1 MNKKAGQFI
10 LFFLVMCV
18 SAYILVEIFREAK
31 NPLKDVDSYRIY
43 YRRIEE
49 NILKDMSNMD
59 LVIVEA
65 SFFQNSNVDYLKE
78 NNTKVV
84 GYLSLMEVGYWDRTL
99 IDKLSD
105 SDYLTIQDKKVLS
118 KSGKNLIGD
127 ISEENYQ
134 NALLEMLEERIMSKG
149 MDGVFLDTIDW
160 IDYYKD
166 DLEIYN
172 KLKGGYIDFISK
184 IKEKYPSIIVIQNRG
199 FESFKD
205 YSCNFIDG
213 ILWENF
219 SSPYINNENSKIDK
233 LKQFIKISKKK
244 KTKVFT
250 ISFDEE
256 MKSKDFSES
265 MGWTHL
271 QTQMENRYSKWNFS
285 EN

>member
-1 MNKKAGQFI
+1 MNKKLGQFI
-10 LFFLVMCV
+10 LFFLVISIVTYML
-18 SAYILVEIFREAK
+18 IEIFLETK
-31 NPLKDVDSYRIY
+31 NPLKDVNSYRIY

-49 NILKDMSNMD
+49 NILKDMRNMD

-65 SFFQNSNVDYLKE
+65 SFFQDSNVNYLKE
-78 NNTKVV
+78 NNTKVI
-84 GYLSLMEVGYWDRTL
+84 GYLSLMEVGYWDNTI

-105 SDYLTIQDKKVLS
+105 SDYLIIQDKKVLS

-127 ISEENYQ
+127 ISKENYQ
-134 NALLEMLEERIMSKG
+134 NALLEILEERIMSKG

-166 DLEIYN
+166 DLQTYK
-172 KLKGGYIDFISK
+172 KLKEGYINFISK
-184 IKEKYPSIIVIQNRG
+184 IKEKYPSIIIIQNRG
-199 FESFKD
+199 FESYNG

-219 SSPYINNENSKIDK
+219 SSPYINNEKGKIDK
-233 LKQFIKISKKK
+233 LKQFIETSKKK

-256 MKSKDFSES
+256 MQSKGFSEK

-285 EN
+285 QN